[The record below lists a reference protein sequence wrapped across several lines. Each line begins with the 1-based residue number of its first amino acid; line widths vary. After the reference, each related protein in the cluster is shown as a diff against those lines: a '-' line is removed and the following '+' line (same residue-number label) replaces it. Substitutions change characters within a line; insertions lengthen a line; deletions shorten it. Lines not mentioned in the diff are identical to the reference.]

1 MESGRCL
8 AVPVGNRL
16 ADYEEYY
23 ELSPAAYDA
32 YPSNRTFSNRRQPG
46 VSSHHQKGIAV
57 GSFIVEFWSR
67 VFDVLGKISL
77 FSVVRRLFPRS
88 VNARFVDFWVLGHL
102 ILAFVCVVVVSYLPG
117 HGIAIAIVGYGMLR
131 VFEVATYQLNVLLF
145 DEYRAVK
152 AGKPYHLEGYRR
164 MILLLLHNYGEII
177 FWLACT
183 YTVMASDF
191 DLKWTNGRDTVI
203 GSIYSSFITMTTFG
217 EFDLAPKSSFAA
229 LVLLFHASIGLFMTL
244 LSLARFISLI
254 PPPRTRDVFEMR
266 QMAQGVEPPPAGAGS
281 KARLR
286 K

>member
-1 MESGRCL
+1 M
-8 AVPVGNRL
+8 
-16 ADYEEYY
+16 
-23 ELSPAAYDA
+23 
-32 YPSNRTFSNRRQPG
+32 
-46 VSSHHQKGIAV
+46 

-67 VFDVLGKISL
+67 IFNFLGKISL
-77 FSVVRRLFPRS
+77 FFVVRRLFPRL

-102 ILAFVCVVVVSYLPG
+102 ILAFVCVVVVSYLPK
-117 HGIAIAIVGYGMLR
+117 HSIAIAIVGYGMLR

-164 MILLLLHNYGEII
+164 IILLLLHNYGEII

-183 YTVMASDF
+183 YTVMATDF
-191 DLKWTNGRDTVI
+191 DLKWTNGREAVI

-217 EFDLAPKSSFAA
+217 EFDLAPKSTFAA
-229 LVLLFHASIGLFMTL
+229 LVLLFHAAIGLFMTL

-254 PPPRTRDVFEMR
+254 PAPRTKDVFEIR
-266 QMAQGVEPPPAGAGS
+266 QIAQSVGSTPAEPPS
-281 KARLR
+281 KPKRR